1 MKIGRTARGLTAAIS
16 IFSVF
21 GAAFAQE
28 APPPAPAADA
38 PAPAPEP
45 QLTPQQMLSQAR
57 GFLPAMDRAASVV
70 RKQLQLA
77 REQKDVVKALCLNDK
92 LNQIDLATRTATD
105 RVSGLEAA
113 VNAND
118 AERSK
123 HQYTVILVLRDRVN
137 TLVSEANQC
146 IGEDVGFVGDSNVTM
161 EIDPD
166 MPDVD
171 PSGFPDDP
179 IITDPP
185 ITSPPNQPTTIMP
198 SMDEEPGP

>member
-1 MKIGRTARGLTAAIS
+1 
-16 IFSVF
+16 
-21 GAAFAQE
+21 
-28 APPPAPAADA
+28 
-38 PAPAPEP
+38 
-45 QLTPQQMLSQAR
+45 
-57 GFLPAMDRAASVV
+57 MDRAASIV

-146 IGEDVGFVGDSNVTM
+146 IGEDVGFVGESNVTM
-161 EIDPD
+161 EIDPGI
-166 MPDVD
+166 PDVD
-171 PSGFPDDP
+171 PSGFPEVPIISDPP
-179 IITDPP
+179 IIT
-185 ITSPPNQPTTIMP
+185 PPNQPTTIMP
-198 SMDEEPGP
+198 SMDPAP